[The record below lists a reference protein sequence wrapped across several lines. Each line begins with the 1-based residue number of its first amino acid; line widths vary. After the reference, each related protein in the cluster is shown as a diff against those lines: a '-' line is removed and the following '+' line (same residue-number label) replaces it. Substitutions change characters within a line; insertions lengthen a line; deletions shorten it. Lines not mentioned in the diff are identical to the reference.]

1 MLSPEEGQ
9 NNNTKTAKTLND
21 IHVQGEKQPKSEAAD
36 TIQFRIF
43 SLKLY

>member
-1 MLSPEEGQ
+1 M
-9 NNNTKTAKTLND
+9 TAKALHY
-21 IHVQGEKQPKSEAAD
+21 IHVQVEEQPKSEDAD

>member
-1 MLSPEEGQ
+1 M
-9 NNNTKTAKTLND
+9 TAKTLNY
-21 IHVQGEKQPKSEAAD
+21 IHVQVEEQPKSEDAD

>member
-1 MLSPEEGQ
+1 V
-9 NNNTKTAKTLND
+9 ND
-21 IHVQGEKQPKSEAAD
+21 SKNPNYIHVQVEEQPKTEDAD